1 LRAAIHILPRL
12 AMSGALLGILLIPLS
27 VSADTVLLK
36 DGTEH
41 EGIVVEQNGEVVMLK
56 MKGGAGREYVTK
68 FARDKVKSVTLD
80 MSEEAKQER
89 GFVEHRGDW
98 VTREERQRL
107 EKEEALA
114 REKGELAKL
123 DADVAALERGNSID
137 SAESYNE
144 QRRGILEKMV
154 VRLAVATLVCAGAF
168 IAVRR
173 LT

>member
-1 LRAAIHILPRL
+1 LRAAIHILPRR
-12 AMSGALLGILLIPLS
+12 AMSSALLGILLIPLS

-41 EGIVVEQNGEVVMLK
+41 EGIVVEQSGNVVKLR
-56 MKGGAGREYVTK
+56 MKGGAGREYVTI

-89 GFVEHRGDW
+89 GLVEHRGDW
-98 VTREERQRL
+98 VTPEDKQRL
-107 EKEEALA
+107 EKEESLA
-114 REKGELAKL
+114 RNKGELAKL
-123 DADVAALERGNSID
+123 DAEVAALERANSID
-137 SAESYNE
+137 SAEDYLE
-144 QRRGILEKMV
+144 QKQGILEKTV